1 MFNYRL
7 VQMKS
12 LRRILYLTLLC
23 TLFLGT
29 LVAQTTVKI
38 VGTVKDVKGEPMI
51 GVQVIPVGAT
61 QKGAL
66 TDLDGKYVLNNI
78 PSSVEKITFRYI
90 GYITQTVKIKGRKQI
105 NVILKEDNK
114 MLDQVVVTALGIKRS
129 QKALSYNVQE
139 LKGDALQTNKDA
151 NFVSSLNGKVAG
163 VTINQSSAGIGSAA
177 KVVMRGSKSIEKSNN
192 ALYVIDGVP
201 IYSTTAKQGSG
212 RFNSTGSTEG
222 AADINP
228 DDIESISVLTGASAA
243 ALYGSS
249 AANGAIIITTKKGK
263 SGAVKLGY
271 AYNSEWGEPL
281 RLPEF
286 QNTYGSDG
294 QLESWGHK
302 RLNPE
307 QAYSVKDFFQT
318 SRMESHSV
326 SFSGG
331 TEKNQTYVSLAATNA
346 KGLVPNNA
354 YNRYNI
360 NVRNTTSLLNDK
372 LKLDASVTYVNQYHR
387 NMINQG
393 QYMNPMVSAYLM
405 PRSET
410 NASAQAFETFDV
422 NRNIYVQNWR
432 YGAGHYTLQNP
443 YWIAYR
449 NLRETD
455 RERYMLSYT
464 ASYEIMKWSRADKW
478 NVSARVRYDNTNIK
492 STDKRYAST
501 DATHDV
507 SVNGFYGEVKG
518 KDLQTYADII
528 STFNKGFD
536 IGNDNRLNVNATLGA
551 SIQDSRYDQS
561 LIEGPL
567 NVKGIPNVFNIFNI
581 GQTENKT
588 NLIPFGWK
596 EQTQSIFASAEIGL
610 NSYLYLTLTGRNDW
624 ASQLANSPNS
634 SFFYPSVGLSAVVT
648 EMLSSKTKA
657 ALRPYLNYLKVR
669 ASYASV
675 GSPFMRGLTSPTYE
689 PNKDS
694 KTYKS
699 ITHYP
704 IGELFP
710 ERTNSYEFGI
720 SSRWF
725 GGILTLDGS
734 LYRTVTKS
742 QTMGVGVPPA
752 SGYDKIYLQTGN
764 VQNQGVELAL
774 GLNLGKQD
782 GLHYSTNFT
791 FGYNKNEILELAEDY
806 RNPITGQKESKKS
819 LTYGG
824 LGSLS
829 YELRK
834 GGTLGDIYTNAD
846 FKRDVNGNIYV
857 DENGV
862 ISTEQ
867 FKDGEKK
874 KLGSV
879 LPKANY
885 GWSHEIGYKGLSIGA
900 MLMARQGGLVVS
912 ATQAALDDMGV
923 SLATAEARDK
933 GYVRIGNQ
941 SLDPKLYFQA
951 RGKNNG
957 LAQYY
962 TYDAT
967 NIRLAEAHI
976 SYKLP
981 RKYLFNVAD
990 LTLSLVGR
998 NLGFLYVKAPF
1009 DPESISSTGNYSQ
1022 GLDYF
1027 MMPSQRT
1034 IGFSIKVGF

>member
-1 MFNYRL
+1 
-7 VQMKS
+7 MKS
-12 LRRILYLTLLC
+12 LKRILYLTLLC
-23 TLFLGT
+23 TLAIGS
-29 LVAQTTVKI
+29 LVGQTTVKI
-38 VGTVKDVKGEPMI
+38 VGVVKDVKGEPMI
-51 GVQVIPVGAT
+51 GVQVVPVGAT
-61 QKGAL
+61 QKGGL
-66 TDLDGKYVLNNI
+66 TDFDGKYVLNNI
-78 PSSVEKITFRYI
+78 PSSVQEITFSYI
-90 GYITQTVKIKGRKQI
+90 GYVSQTIKIKGRKQI
-105 NVILKEDNK
+105 NVVMKEDNK

-139 LKGDALQTNKDA
+139 LKGDVLQTNKDA

-201 IYSTTAKQGSG
+201 IYSTTAKQGEG
-212 RFNSTGSTEG
+212 RFSSTGSTEG

-263 SGAVKLGY
+263 SGAVKVNY
-271 AYNSEWGEPL
+271 SHTNEWGAPL

-302 RLNPE
+302 LSLSKNNSRYN
-307 QAYSVKDFFQT
+307 VKDFFQT
-318 SRMESHSV
+318 SRVVGNSV
-326 SFSGG
+326 SLSGG
-331 TEKNQTYVSLAATNA
+331 TEKNQTYISLASTRA

-354 YNRYNI
+354 YSRYNI

-405 PRSET
+405 PRSESLE
-410 NASAQAFETFDV
+410 SAKAFETLDV
-422 NRNIYVQNWR
+422 DRNIYIQNWR
-432 YGAGHYTLQNP
+432 YGAGNYTLQNP

-455 RERYMLSYT
+455 RERYMLSYS
-464 ASYEIMKWSRADKW
+464 ASYELMKWSNADKW
-478 NVSARVRYDNTNIK
+478 NISARVRYDNTNIK

-507 SVNGFYGEVKG
+507 SVNGYYGEVKG
-518 KDLQTYADII
+518 KDLQTYADVI

-536 IGNDNRLNVNATLGA
+536 LGNDNRLNVNATIGT
-551 SIQDSRYDQS
+551 SFQDSRYDQS

-567 NVKGIPNVFNIFNI
+567 NVKGIPNLFNIFNI

-588 NLIPFGWK
+588 NLIPMGWQ
-596 EQTQSIFASAEIGL
+596 EQTQSIFASAEVGF
-610 NSYLYLTLTGRNDW
+610 NSYLYLTVTGRNDW

-648 EMLSSKTKA
+648 EMLSRKA
-657 ALRPYLNYLKVR
+657 KANLRPYLSYLKVR

-699 ITHYP
+699 VTHYP

-710 ERTNSYEFGI
+710 ERTNSYEIGI

-725 GGILTLDGS
+725 GGALTLDGS
-734 LYRTVTKS
+734 VYRTVTEN

-752 SGYDKIYLQTGN
+752 SGYDKIYLQTGS
-764 VQNQGVELAL
+764 VQNQGVELAV
-774 GLNLGKQD
+774 GLNFGKED
-782 GLHYSTNFT
+782 GLRYSTNFT
-791 FGYNKNEILELAEDY
+791 LGYNQNEILELAENY
-806 RNPITGQKESKKS
+806 ENPITGQKESKKA

-857 DENGV
+857 DENG
-862 ISTEQ
+862 IIAIEQ
-867 FKDGEKK
+867 FKKGQKK

-885 GWSHEIGYKGLSIGA
+885 GWSHEIAYKGFKIGA

-912 ATQAALDDMGV
+912 ATQAALDDLGV
-923 SLATAEARDK
+923 SKATAEARDK
-933 GYVRIGNQ
+933 GFVRVGNQ

-981 RKYLFNVAD
+981 RKFLFNKAD

-998 NLGFLYVKAPF
+998 NLGFLYIKAPF

-1034 IGFSIKVGF
+1034 IGFSVKVGF

>member
-1 MFNYRL
+1 
-7 VQMKS
+7 
-12 LRRILYLTLLC
+12 
-23 TLFLGT
+23 
-29 LVAQTTVKI
+29 
-38 VGTVKDVKGEPMI
+38 MI
-51 GVQVIPVGAT
+51 GVQVVPIGAT
-61 QKGAL
+61 QKGGL
-66 TDLDGKYVLNNI
+66 TDFDGKYVLNNI
-78 PSSVEKITFRYI
+78 PSSVDELSFSYV
-90 GYITQTVKIKGRKQI
+90 GYITQKVKIKGRKQI
-105 NVILKEDNK
+105 NIVLKEDNQV
-114 MLDQVVVTALGIKRS
+114 LDQVVVTALGIKRS

-139 LKGDALQTNKDA
+139 LKGDILQTNKDA

-177 KVVMRGSKSIEKSNN
+177 KVVMRGTKSIEKSNN

-201 IYSTTAKQGSG
+201 IYSTTAEQGKG
-212 RFNSTGSTEG
+212 KFNSMGSTEG

-263 SGAVKLGY
+263 SGAVKVNY
-271 AYNSEWGEPL
+271 AHTNEWGEAL

-294 QLESWGHK
+294 KLESWGHK
-302 RLNPE
+302 LSQSKSDCPYKVE
-307 QAYSVKDFFQT
+307 DFFQT
-318 SRMESHSV
+318 SRMLGHSV
-326 SFSGG
+326 SLSGG
-331 TEKNQTYVSLAATNA
+331 TEKNQTYVSFASTRA

-354 YNRYNI
+354 YSRYNVS
-360 NVRNTTSLLNDK
+360 VRNTTSLLNDK

-393 QYMNPMVSAYLM
+393 QYMNPIVSAYLM
-405 PRSET
+405 PRSES
-410 NASAQAFETFDV
+410 NESVKAFETLDV

-432 YGAGHYTLQNP
+432 YGAGNYTLQNP
-443 YWIAYR
+443 YWIAHR

-455 RERYMLSYT
+455 RERYMLSYS
-464 ASYEIMKWSRADKW
+464 ASYELMKWSEADKW
-478 NVSARVRYDNTNIK
+478 NISARVRYDNTSLK
-492 STDKRYAST
+492 STDKRYATT

-507 SVNGFYGEVKG
+507 SVNGFYGEAKG
-518 KDLQTYADII
+518 KDTQTYADVI

-536 IGNDNRLNVNATLGA
+536 LGHNNRLNINATVGA
-551 SIQDSRYDQS
+551 SIQDSRYEQS

-567 NVKGIPNVFNIFNI
+567 NKAGIPNLFNIFNI
-581 GQTENKT
+581 GQTEKKT
-588 NLIPFGWK
+588 NILPSGWQ
-596 EQTQSIFASAEIGL
+596 EQTQSIFASAEVGL

-624 ASQLANSPNS
+624 ASQLANSPNA
-634 SFFYPSVGLSAVVT
+634 SFFYPSVGLSAVIT
-648 EMLSSKTKA
+648 EMLSSKARVKI
-657 ALRPYLNYLKVR
+657 RPVLSYLKLR

-675 GSPFMRGLTSPTYE
+675 ASPFMRGLTSPTYE
-689 PNKDS
+689 PDKDS

-699 ITHYP
+699 MTHYP

-710 ERTNSYEFGI
+710 ERTDSYEVGI
-720 SSRWF
+720 SSRWLN
-725 GGILTLDGS
+725 GILTLDGS
-734 LYRTVTKS
+734 VYRTITKN

-752 SGYDKIYLQTGN
+752 SGYDKIYLQTGS
-764 VQNQGVELAL
+764 VQNQGIELAL
-774 GLNLGKQD
+774 GLNFGKRD
-782 GLHYSTNFT
+782 GFFYNTNFT
-791 FGYNKNEILELAEDY
+791 FGCNQNEILELAENY
-806 RNPITGQKESKKS
+806 ENPITKQKESKEF

-824 LGSLS
+824 IGSLS

-846 FKRDVNGNIYV
+846 FKRDVNGKIFV
-857 DENGV
+857 DASGIIATKEFENGRK
-862 ISTEQ
+862 E
-867 FKDGEKK
+867 

-885 GWSHEIGYKGLSIGA
+885 GWSHEIGYKGFSVGA

-912 ATQAALDDMGV
+912 ATQAALDYMGV
-923 SLATAEARDK
+923 SKATADAREQ
-933 GYVRIGNQ
+933 GYVRVGDQ
-941 SLDPKLYFQA
+941 YLDPKLYFQA
-951 RGKNNG
+951 RGQNDG

-981 RKYLFNVAD
+981 RKYLYNKVD

-1009 DPESISSTGNYSQ
+1009 DPESISSTANYSQ

-1027 MMPSQRT
+1027 MTPSQRT
-1034 IGFSIKVGF
+1034 IGFSVKVGF